1 MAFSSLSSVGSKI
14 TGAMKD
20 NLDSL
25 QKKVKDGDVQAQLQ
39 LASLYESGKKGISK
53 NYDEAIKL
61 YKAAAQKGNAIACYS
76 LGVLYKNG
84 EGDHKKDLSE
94 SKKWFEKAK
103 DLGFEKAN
111 GALNLLTLGGQG
123 FQNRLLGGADEKKQ
137 THASV
142 NSPVDSVSKT
152 PLLSLSEA
160 CKPLHSVFEDID
172 TYVALSYETAE
183 KKKIKGREQTR
194 INKG

>member
-1 MAFSSLSSVGSKI
+1 M
-14 TGAMKD
+14 MR
-20 NLDSL
+20 
-25 QKKVKDGDVQAQLQ
+25 QL
-39 LASLYESGKKGISK
+39 
-53 NYDEAIKL
+53 NCIKL
-61 YKAAAQKGNAIACYS
+61 RLKGNAIACYS

-183 KKKIKGREQTR
+183 K
-194 INKG
+194 N